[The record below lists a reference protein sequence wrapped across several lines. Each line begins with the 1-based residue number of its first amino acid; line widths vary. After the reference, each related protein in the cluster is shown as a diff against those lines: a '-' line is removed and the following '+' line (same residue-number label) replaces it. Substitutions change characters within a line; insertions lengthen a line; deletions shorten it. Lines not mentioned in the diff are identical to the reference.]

1 MSTTT
6 APPPAPIAPV
16 HKSAG
21 NDGDRYASFH
31 VPWSEHLLSGV
42 VATLPRLWKRLGN
55 LETFALQQELAD
67 IRIERPVYIA
77 GIARS
82 GSTILLEAIA
92 AHRCVGTHQYRD
104 FPGLMTPVWWNRAL
118 SRQPVSPPVERAHG
132 DGLMITPESPEA
144 LEEVLWMAY
153 FNHLHDPD
161 VSNVLGRDIDRADFA
176 RFYTEHLRK
185 LLLVRGASRY
195 ASKGN
200 YNFTRLAYLQSLFAD
215 ARFLVTIRHPVHH
228 IASLMKQHRLFVEGE
243 RRHPRALV
251 RMQRV
256 GHFEFGL
263 DRRAIN
269 VGNAETIEEI
279 ESLWEN
285 GDDVRGWA
293 RYWAHL
299 YGWMADQLK
308 DDRQLAEAV
317 RVVRFEDMC
326 DDAAGELE
334 QIRLHCELNADAN
347 MEAFAGQIHAP
358 TYYRPDFTDRELEVI
373 HDETAATAARYG
385 YGEEVGI
392 RN

>member
-1 MSTTT
+1 MSVQT
-6 APPPAPIAPV
+6 APPPAPIAQT
-16 HKSAG
+16 HRSSR
-21 NDGDRYASFH
+21 NDDDERYAAFH
-31 VPWSEHLLSGV
+31 VPFSEHLLSGLV
-42 VATLPRLWKRLGN
+42 TGLPGVWKRLGN
-55 LETFALQQELAD
+55 LETASLRPELD
-67 IRIERPVYIA
+67 ELRIERPVYIA

-92 AHRCVGTHQYRD
+92 THRDVGTHQYRD

-144 LEEVLWMAY
+144 LEEVLWMA
-153 FNHLHDPD
+153 FFDHLHDPAASNLLDRD
-161 VSNVLGRDIDRADFA
+161 VDRPDFA
-176 RFYTEHLRK
+176 RFYEDHLRK
-185 LLLVRGASRY
+185 LLLVRRAGRY

-200 YNFTRLAYLQSLFAD
+200 YNFTRLPYLQSLFAD

-243 RRHPRALV
+243 RRHPRALA

-269 VGNAETIEEI
+269 VGDAAAIDAVR
-279 ESLWEN
+279 SLWEQ

-299 YGWMADQLK
+299 YGWMADQL
-308 DDRQLAEAV
+308 DNDPQLAEAV

-334 QIRLHCELNADAN
+334 QIRMYCGLDADAN
-347 MEAFAGQIHAP
+347 LAAFAGQIHAP
-358 TYYRPDFTDRELEVI
+358 TYYRPDFNEAELAVIRE
-373 HDETAATAARYG
+373 ETAATAGRYG
-385 YGEEVGI
+385 YESG
-392 RN
+392 